1 MTTIAMYGRL
11 AALSLVLLG
20 GCSGSTA
27 TNRPADTD
35 EAAARTAAA
44 KPAGPVRYSLAAGVV
59 IDAALTNTI
68 TSRTA
73 RAGDAFTAQVVEDVR
88 NAGGAVAI
96 PAGSTVH
103 GTIVEVSSA
112 PNDNSTGTLT
122 LDVSSVTVHG
132 QSYDLNATIDALE
145 TVHKGRGI
153 ETVDAARTAG
163 GAAAGAIIG
172 QVITKNPKGTIIGGV
187 LGGAAGAA
195 VSAIMKDKDIVL
207 PAGSHLLLTL
217 QERLTVSSR

>member
-1 MTTIAMYGRL
+1 MTRILMHGRL
-11 AALSLVLLG
+11 LAASLLLLG
-20 GCSGSTA
+20 GCAGGAA
-27 TNRPADTD
+27 TNRPADSD
-35 EAAARTAAA
+35 EKAAARGAA
-44 KPAGPVRYSLAAGVV
+44 PARYNLAAGTV
-59 IDAALTNTI
+59 IDAALTSTI

-73 RAGDAFTAQVVEDVR
+73 HAGDAFTASVVEDVR

-103 GTIVEVSSA
+103 GRIVEVSSA
-112 PNDNSTGTLT
+112 RNDNATGTLT
-122 LDVSSVTVHG
+122 LAVSSVTVHG
-132 QSYDLNATIDALE
+132 QAYDLSASIDALE
-145 TVHKGRGI
+145 TVHQGRGI

-172 QVITKNPKGTIIGGV
+172 QVITKNSKGTIIGGV

-207 PAGSHLLLTL
+207 PAGAHLLLTL
-217 QERLTVSSR
+217 QERLTVTGQ